1 MHIPRI
7 CHNRNEKNSARKSF
21 LIYKAP
27 VSANIYTLTELQLA
41 TNNFGEENLLG
52 EGSLGS
58 VYRAEFQNGQVYT

>member
-1 MHIPRI
+1 
-7 CHNRNEKNSARKSF
+7 